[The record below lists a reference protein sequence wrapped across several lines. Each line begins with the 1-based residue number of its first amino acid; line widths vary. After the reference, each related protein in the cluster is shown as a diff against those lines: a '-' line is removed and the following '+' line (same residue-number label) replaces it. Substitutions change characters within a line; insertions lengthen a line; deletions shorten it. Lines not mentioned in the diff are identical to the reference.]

1 MAVSARRPT
10 RRRPYGTIA
19 ILALA
24 ALLLVKIA
32 IPLSRGQSLQSAMS
46 FSSFLGTPVEAA
58 ESEEAG
64 PVAPPRPAEGQL
76 RAYISAREIPAYTK
90 ITRDDLWDRNN
101 GRLTYID
108 VDAALVEQE
117 GILVGVGDI
126 VGRVL
131 GRTKSKGYVFTER
144 DFLPK
149 GTRPG
154 LSAGVPP
161 GKRALRI
168 DVEKV
173 HGIIGLEPGD
183 RFDMVAARPLDA
195 TQAAPSAPLSGVY
208 SDRARQMAQQ
218 GAYKRARV
226 DVLVQNGT
234 VVTPLQTR
242 LVPTTSTTLTRGQ
255 TTRTTPVQEMVI
267 ALDPEEVAPF
277 MEALSV
283 EANVVCLARSG
294 RPDDPPDSITP
305 ASRPRTAS
313 WSPGSSTGF
322 SQGEPGDGTDEPGEM
337 RVVESI
343 TDDERTFVPVP
354 RGESREN
361 R

>member
-144 DFLPK
+144 DFLP
-149 GTRPG
+149 
-154 LSAGVPP
+154 
-161 GKRALRI
+161 
-168 DVEKV
+168 
-173 HGIIGLEPGD
+173 
-183 RFDMVAARPLDA
+183 
-195 TQAAPSAPLSGVY
+195 
-208 SDRARQMAQQ
+208 
-218 GAYKRARV
+218 
-226 DVLVQNGT
+226 
-234 VVTPLQTR
+234 
-242 LVPTTSTTLTRGQ
+242 
-255 TTRTTPVQEMVI
+255 
-267 ALDPEEVAPF
+267 
-277 MEALSV
+277 
-283 EANVVCLARSG
+283 
-294 RPDDPPDSITP
+294 
-305 ASRPRTAS
+305 
-313 WSPGSSTGF
+313 
-322 SQGEPGDGTDEPGEM
+322 
-337 RVVESI
+337 
-343 TDDERTFVPVP
+343 
-354 RGESREN
+354 
-361 R
+361 